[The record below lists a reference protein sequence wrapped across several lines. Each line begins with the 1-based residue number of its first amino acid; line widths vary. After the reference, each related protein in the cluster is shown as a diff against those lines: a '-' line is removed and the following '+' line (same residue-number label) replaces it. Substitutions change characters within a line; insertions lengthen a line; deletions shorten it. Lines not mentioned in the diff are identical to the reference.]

1 MVIKKFY
8 FSPSS
13 LNQKCNV
20 FFFSRLQEMCHYYMG
35 EAGEFD
41 IYNAFSKGKENLTKF
56 LCYGKGI
63 YSHCTPLK
71 PSVKTEL

>member
-1 MVIKKFY
+1 
-8 FSPSS
+8 
-13 LNQKCNV
+13 
-20 FFFSRLQEMCHYYMG
+20 MCHYYMG